1 MTTSNP
7 AASSRASLV
16 PTALI
21 GIAFLVVAI
30 VFLSGSEWYAAFKTV
45 HVLFVVVWVGG
56 GAALTILG
64 LKAERA
70 TDGAEV
76 TGLARQAAFLGERV
90 FAPSGLVV
98 VATGIGMVSNADLGY
113 NHFWIGFG
121 LLGFLS
127 TFVIGIGVLSPRAKK
142 LVTLVETK
150 GPNTPETRA
159 AVSTILLIARADIA
173 VLLLVIIDM
182 VAKPF
187 S

>member
-1 MTTSNP
+1 MTMSSP
-7 AASSRASLV
+7 ATASRSSLL

-21 GIAFLVVAI
+21 GLSFLVVAI
-30 VFLSGSEWYAAFKTV
+30 IFLAGSQWYTGFKTV
-45 HVLFVVVWVGG
+45 HVLFVVIWVGG
-56 GAALTILG
+56 GMAITILG

-70 TDGAEV
+70 SDGAEV

-98 VATGIGMVSNADLGY
+98 VATGIGMVSNASLGY
-113 NHFWIGFG
+113 DHFWIGFG

-127 TFVIGIGVLSPRAKK
+127 TFVIGVAVLSPKAKK
-142 LVTLVETK
+142 LAALVESK
-150 GPNTPETRA
+150 GPNDPETRA
-159 AVSTILLIARADIA
+159 AVGTILLIARADMA

>member
-1 MTTSNP
+1 MTTANTP
-7 AASSRASLV
+7 AASRSSLV

-30 VFLSGSEWYAAFKTV
+30 VFLAGSQWYTGFKTV

-70 TDGAEV
+70 TDGAEL
-76 TGLARQAAFLGERV
+76 TALARQAAFLGERV

-98 VATGIGMVSNADLGY
+98 VATGIGMVSNGDLGY

-127 TFVIGIGVLSPRAKK
+127 TFVIGIAVLAPRSKK
-142 LVTLVETK
+142 LVALVESK
-150 GPNTPETRA
+150 GPNAPETRA
-159 AVSTILLIARADIA
+159 AVGTLLLIARADIA
-173 VLLLVIIDM
+173 VLLLVIVDM

-187 S
+187 A

>member
-1 MTTSNP
+1 MTTTP
-7 AASSRASLV
+7 ATSPRSSLV

-21 GIAFLVVAI
+21 GLAFLIVAI
-30 VFLSGSEWYAAFKTV
+30 VFLSGSEWYIGFKTV

-56 GAALTILG
+56 GAAITILG

-98 VATGIGMVSNADLGY
+98 VATGIGMVSNASLGY
-113 NHFWIGFG
+113 DHFWIGFG
-121 LLGFLS
+121 LLGFLA
-127 TFVIGIGVLSPRAKK
+127 TFVIGIAILSPRAKK
-142 LVTLVETK
+142 LVALVESK
-150 GPNTPETRA
+150 GPNAPETRA
-159 AVSTILLIARADIA
+159 AVGTILLIARADMA
-173 VLLLVIIDM
+173 LLLLVIIDM

>member
-1 MTTSNP
+1 VSTVNTP
-7 AASSRASLV
+7 TASRSSLV
-16 PTALI
+16 PSALI

-30 VFLSGSEWYAAFKTV
+30 VFLSGAQWYTGFKTI
-45 HVLFVVVWVGG
+45 HVLFVVIWVGG
-56 GAALTILG
+56 GAAITILG

-90 FAPSGLVV
+90 FAPAGLVV

-113 NHFWIGFG
+113 DHFWIGFG

-127 TFVIGIGVLSPRAKK
+127 TFVIGIAILSPRAKK
-142 LVTLVETK
+142 LVALVDSK
-150 GPNTPETRA
+150 GPNAPETRA
-159 AVSTILLIARADIA
+159 AVSTILLIARADMA